1 MKKDTHFKITNITF
15 LISLALKNSPG
26 FFALEAL
33 SGILMGIFTSADVIF
48 AKYFF
53 EALDQKKDISY
64 VLILLFIMITVAFAH
79 QLWFQTYRNCVRP
92 IYHQTLQ
99 TRLNCSFFEHAR
111 NLDLSYY
118 ENSEFYNNFLWA
130 MSQSDIQIST
140 LLQMISN
147 IFTMIVSIIITTSIM
162 ISVSHLL
169 LIVAVITSL
178 FTVVLQ
184 RLNSKNNY
192 LFNRELNPITRKQK
206 YYERLFHTSEYS
218 KELRM
223 SKIANVL
230 NDNYT
235 DTLLQERKVTEE
247 YNIKGNRFRIPL
259 KLSSKLMQPFIYI
272 CLLLNAMWNGDNA
285 ILGIAVTYTA
295 FWNLRGRI
303 QAVMDLMVRVGEMS
317 LYADKIRGFLEMKP
331 IIKTGNRVLDHIY
344 EVDSEKVSFGYS
356 MQKEV
361 LHQVDIKAKKG
372 QKIAIVGYN
381 GSGKSTFI
389 KLLTRLYQP
398 MSGAIKYNGQTIN
411 TYEKESFKNKVGVI
425 FQDYRLYALSIS
437 ENIMCDAESS
447 IDNIIVPKALD
458 SVSFELESSRFKNGI
473 HTELTKEFAED
484 GVNLSGGESQKIA
497 ISRLFAHNFEL
508 IVLDE
513 PSASLDAVA
522 EYDLMKK
529 LDDISSDKTII
540 IVSHRLSTTKKADM
554 IYMFES
560 GTMNREAILI

>member
-1 MKKDTHFKITNITF
+1 
-15 LISLALKNSPG
+15 
-26 FFALEAL
+26 
-33 SGILMGIFTSADVIF
+33 
-48 AKYFF
+48 
-53 EALDQKKDISY
+53 
-64 VLILLFIMITVAFAH
+64 
-79 QLWFQTYRNCVRP
+79 
-92 IYHQTLQ
+92 
-99 TRLNCSFFEHAR
+99 
-111 NLDLSYY
+111 
-118 ENSEFYNNFLWA
+118 
-130 MSQSDIQIST
+130 
-140 LLQMISN
+140 
-147 IFTMIVSIIITTSIM
+147 
-162 ISVSHLL
+162 
-169 LIVAVITSL
+169 
-178 FTVVLQ
+178 
-184 RLNSKNNY
+184 
-192 LFNRELNPITRKQK
+192 
-206 YYERLFHTSEYS
+206 
-218 KELRM
+218 
-223 SKIANVL
+223 
-230 NDNYT
+230 
-235 DTLLQERKVTEE
+235 
-247 YNIKGNRFRIPL
+247 
-259 KLSSKLMQPFIYI
+259 
-272 CLLLNAMWNGDNA
+272 
-285 ILGIAVTYTA
+285 
-295 FWNLRGRI
+295 
-303 QAVMDLMVRVGEMS
+303 
-317 LYADKIRGFLEMKP
+317 MKP

-560 GTMNREAILI
+560 GTIIESGSHSDLMELNGKYAEMFNLQAAKYKINYYDDE